1 MIFEALTCII
11 DDINEHFRN
20 KLKINEDKII
30 LSGIV
35 NQDGSLAVQGEN
47 KLLVTLVNVENDT
60 SGASSGNN
68 PSSKAIANISSGIN
82 INLHILFSAYFTS
95 NNYPESLRFL
105 SFIIAYFQNKNVFT
119 RSNTPKMDNRIEKL
133 IFKLENLEIE
143 RQNNVWTM
151 LGAKYIPSV
160 MYKMRMLTF
169 DDSIVREYRPAISN
183 MSYNHDT

>member
-1 MIFEALTCII
+1 MIFEALTSMI

-47 KLLVTLVNVENDT
+47 KLLVTLVSVENDT
-60 SGASSGNN
+60 TGAGNGNN
-68 PSSKAIANISSGIN
+68 LSSKAMANISSGIN

-105 SFIIAYFQNKNVFT
+105 SFIIAYFQGKNVFT

-133 IFKLENLEIE
+133 IFKLENLGIE

-160 MYKMRMLTF
+160 MYQVRMLTF

-183 MSYNHDT
+183 ISNNHNA